1 MNIQKAKI
9 RAKKLCEEINELR
22 YRYHVLDDPSVSDDI
37 FDSLMHE
44 LAQIE
49 KEFPELL
56 APDSPTQR
64 VGGEPLD
71 EFKKVKHE
79 TPMLS
84 FNDAFSE
91 EEMLDW
97 ENRLKKLEPNA
108 QWEYIC
114 ELKFDGLATSLIYE
128 HSLLK
133 TGSTRG
139 NGIIGEDIT
148 ENLKTIRAIP
158 LKLNSELQHDDY
170 FPKDLLT
177 KLVSAMKKNP
187 VIEVRGEALM
197 SMAVFKKLNEEQKK
211 KGLANFAN
219 PRNAAA
225 GSLRQLDPK
234 ITASR
239 KLDWYAYNLITP
251 LGQITHEEG
260 HLISALL
267 GFQIHKDVKIA
278 KNLGEVFAFHE
289 YVKNIRHKLP
299 FEVDG
304 IVVQVNDN
312 ALYARFGYVGKA
324 PRAGIA
330 YKFSSKKATTIV
342 ESIKVQVGRTG
353 ALTPVANLRPVK
365 VGGVTISHATL
376 HNMDEINR
384 LGLKIGDT
392 IVVERAGDVIPKVVE
407 VLKPLRTGNEK
418 DFHMPKNCPI
428 CSSPIMK
435 NLVSSGVVKGVAF
448 VCANKICYAQR
459 LRQIRHFT
467 SRHAFDMEGVGPK
480 IIEKFFQQGLISDP
494 ADLFTLKPGDIEVLE
509 RFAEK
514 SAQNIFESIQNKKN
528 VSFAKFIYALGIL
541 HVGEETAIDLAKYFE
556 TLEKLMD
563 ASIEEIDAIPDIGT
577 TMAQSVYHYF
587 KDKENKRYIE
597 KLLNNGVE
605 IEKSKKLTAISYKL
619 KAKKI
624 VVTGTLE
631 LLSREEAKEKIRSAG
646 GDWVSSVSKNTDYV
660 IAGENPG
667 SKIDKAKKLGVKILN
682 EKEFLDLIR

>member
-239 KLDWYAYNLITP
+239 KLDWYAY
-251 LGQITHEEG
+251 
-260 HLISALL
+260 
-267 GFQIHKDVKIA
+267 
-278 KNLGEVFAFHE
+278 
-289 YVKNIRHKLP
+289 
-299 FEVDG
+299 
-304 IVVQVNDN
+304 
-312 ALYARFGYVGKA
+312 
-324 PRAGIA
+324 
-330 YKFSSKKATTIV
+330 
-342 ESIKVQVGRTG
+342 
-353 ALTPVANLRPVK
+353 
-365 VGGVTISHATL
+365 
-376 HNMDEINR
+376 
-384 LGLKIGDT
+384 
-392 IVVERAGDVIPKVVE
+392 
-407 VLKPLRTGNEK
+407 
-418 DFHMPKNCPI
+418 
-428 CSSPIMK
+428 
-435 NLVSSGVVKGVAF
+435 
-448 VCANKICYAQR
+448 
-459 LRQIRHFT
+459 
-467 SRHAFDMEGVGPK
+467 
-480 IIEKFFQQGLISDP
+480 
-494 ADLFTLKPGDIEVLE
+494 
-509 RFAEK
+509 
-514 SAQNIFESIQNKKN
+514 
-528 VSFAKFIYALGIL
+528 
-541 HVGEETAIDLAKYFE
+541 
-556 TLEKLMD
+556 
-563 ASIEEIDAIPDIGT
+563 
-577 TMAQSVYHYF
+577 
-587 KDKENKRYIE
+587 
-597 KLLNNGVE
+597 
-605 IEKSKKLTAISYKL
+605 
-619 KAKKI
+619 
-624 VVTGTLE
+624 
-631 LLSREEAKEKIRSAG
+631 
-646 GDWVSSVSKNTDYV
+646 
-660 IAGENPG
+660 
-667 SKIDKAKKLGVKILN
+667 
-682 EKEFLDLIR
+682 

>member
-1 MNIQKAKI
+1 
-9 RAKKLCEEINELR
+9 
-22 YRYHVLDDPSVSDDI
+22 
-37 FDSLMHE
+37 MHE

>member
-1 MNIQKAKI
+1 M
-9 RAKKLCEEINELR
+9 CEEINELR